1 MIRNTLSKAERL
13 SSKLLI
19 EKLFA
24 GEAKSFSAY
33 PLRLVFIPVEEQVS
47 ASASILISVSK
58 KRFKRAVHRN
68 RVKRQVRE
76 AYRKNKHT
84 LLELLE
90 EKEVNVIMAFIYLSD
105 EIIPTALV
113 EEKVKILLG
122 RLTEKLQ

>member
-33 PLRLVFIPVEEQVS
+33 PLRLVFIPVEEQVP
-47 ASASILISVSK
+47 ASASILISVPK

-68 RVKRQVRE
+68 RVKRQIRE

-122 RLTEKLQ
+122 RLAEKLQ